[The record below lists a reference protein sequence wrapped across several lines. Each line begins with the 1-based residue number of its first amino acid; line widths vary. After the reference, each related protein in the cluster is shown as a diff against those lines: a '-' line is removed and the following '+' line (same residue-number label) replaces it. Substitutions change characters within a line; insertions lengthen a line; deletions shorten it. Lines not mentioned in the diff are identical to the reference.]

1 MLFASFYFFCQLFL
15 QKFTIFFQFDIFP
28 SKTQN
33 IIMKRVIALVDCN
46 NFFVSCERLRNPD
59 LTNKPVCVLSN
70 NDGCVVS
77 RSNEAKKLGVE
88 MGAPYFMIKHQF
100 KKVTF
105 LSGDLTYYREI
116 SKKVMQKL
124 YDFTPDVEIYSID
137 EAFLDLT
144 GLRKTFNC
152 SYEELIEKIVK
163 DIQLETG
170 IPVTVGMSYS
180 KVLAKLA
187 NDKAKALQ
195 KQNPD
200 IRTYKIGYRKIKE
213 ELKESLI
220 SEVWGIGK
228 NTTAMLKK
236 HLIQTAYDFV
246 LQEDIWLKKS
256 IGKIGL
262 DLKQELLG
270 NSIHPVDS
278 SPDEPKSVSRSESFK
293 EFQTDKNY
301 ILEQLNSHI
310 HKVCKKLRDEDMLTS
325 CISIMLRTKDFIVT
339 SSKVNLTHPTN
350 TEFELLEHA
359 KSAFNKMFQ
368 KGIIY
373 RSCGFSALKL
383 TKANSQQIS
392 LFEAQETLK
401 KQELSKSWDKLEKK
415 FGSSIIKLGGI
426 NEKK

>member
-1 MLFASFYFFCQLFL
+1 
-15 QKFTIFFQFDIFP
+15 
-28 SKTQN
+28 
-33 IIMKRVIALVDCN
+33 MKRVIALVDCN
-46 NFFVSCERLRNPD
+46 NFFVSCERLRRSE
-59 LTNKPVCVLSN
+59 LINKPVCVLSN

-77 RSNEAKKLGVE
+77 RSNEAKRLGVE

-116 SKKVMQKL
+116 SKKVMAKL
-124 YDFTPDVEIYSID
+124 FDFTPDVEIYSID

-163 DIQLETG
+163 DIEFETG
-170 IPVTVGMSYS
+170 VPVSVGMSYS

-195 KQNPD
+195 KQNPN

-213 ELKESLI
+213 ELKASLI

-246 LQEDIWLKKS
+246 SQEDIWLKNS

-270 NSIHPVDS
+270 NSVHPVDTT
-278 SPDEPKSVSRSESFK
+278 PDAPKSVSRSESFK

-301 ILEQLNSHI
+301 IIEQLNNHI
-310 HKVCKKLRDEDMLTS
+310 HKVCKKLRDENLLTS
-325 CISIMLRTKDFIVT
+325 CISVMLRTKDFQT
-339 SSKVNLTHPTN
+339 SNIKINLTEPTN
-350 TEFELLEHA
+350 TEFELINHA
-359 KSAFNKMFQ
+359 KIALNNMFQ

-373 RSCGFSALKL
+373 RSVGFCALKL
-383 TKANSQQIS
+383 TNANLKQTSIFN
-392 LFEAQETLK
+392 LEASTK
-401 KQELSKSWDKLEKK
+401 KEELSKSWDKLEEK
-415 FGSSIIKLGGI
+415 FGRGIIKLG
-426 NEKK
+426 NS